1 MLIHEKDIR
10 AITEQLGASPDHYWY
25 HDFKRVDGWEQFI
38 ADAARP
44 REGEEATVTENAILV
59 MNAGAHVSIYL
70 SFFCNY

>member
-1 MLIHEKDIR
+1 M
-10 AITEQLGASPDHYWY
+10 
-25 HDFKRVDGWEQFI
+25 DGWEQFI